1 MRYFAEKNQSAVR
14 VTTIEEETLADVVPC
29 RVEQRGVENRLAVLI
44 EICDNFSVEVEGTSA
59 VAASEGELCER
70 LQLAVIIEDT

>member
-1 MRYFAEKNQSAVR
+1 MRYFAEKNQSAAR

-44 EICDNFSVEVEGTSA
+44 EINDDFSVKVEGTSA
-59 VAASEGELCER
+59 VATSKGELCEQ
-70 LQLAVIIEDT
+70 LQLSVIIEDT